1 MKTLTKAE
9 EDIMQELWNLKKAS
23 VSMIIERLPEPKPAY
38 NTVSTIVRI
47 LENKG
52 FVDHESKGRGYLYFP
67 IIDKDTYSRFT
78 TQKIADDYF
87 AGSYKQMVSFFV
99 NNENLDLKDLEE
111 IINRIN
117 KQ

>member
-9 EDIMQELWNLKKAS
+9 EDIMQELWQLKKTS
-23 VSMIIERLPEPKPAY
+23 VNTIIDRLPKPKPAY

-52 FVDHESKGRGYLYFP
+52 FVGHEPQGRGYLYFP
-67 IIDKDTYSRFT
+67 LIDKDEYSKFT

-87 AGSYKQMVSFFV
+87 AGSFKQMVSFFV
-99 NNENLDLKDLEE
+99 NNEDIDLKDLED
-111 IINRIN
+111 IINRVN